1 MAEKKLVPTHYE
13 TLGVSP
19 AASLDEI
26 KKRFRELARVHHPD
40 VAPGK
45 ENADRFRKINE
56 AYQVL
61 GDSSKRLNYDSELK
75 LAALKQPRPSSSSPP
90 PRTSSAPPSTPNQ
103 TSQRSGSRTA
113 ADSRRRKVEAI
124 LEEAHKAMRR
134 MRYRDAES
142 LCREALRLD
151 RRCVDAYEILGD
163 IQKVRGNTDEAVA
176 MYSFAMQLDRTNASV
191 RSKFDRL
198 VGQQSGPTMAGHAA
212 RSSRPTFRSA
222 PSSETPFLRGNN
234 RLILTGILFGI
245 ASFLLLAVAEQ
256 SAAAPGFNPFDWH
269 PVLLIGL
276 AVTGMIG
283 GFLLTVNRAIP
294 RCRKELGAA
303 PRQDGK
309 GLAVPVAAIVV
320 ALGVAWFWAGLV
332 GYAALCMA
340 RRMISP
346 GLVGAFAWCLGACAL
361 FAFAAKG
368 GAEHVAM
375 MGGNVAF
382 LFFIAGWLVGDMF
395 RPPTK

>member
-1 MAEKKLVPTHYE
+1 MPTHYE

-26 KKRFRELARVHHPD
+26 KKRFRELARTHHPD

-45 ENADRFRKINE
+45 ENEDRFRRINE

-61 GDSSKRLNYDSELK
+61 GDGSKRLMYDSELK
-75 LAALKQPRPSSSSPP
+75 LAALKQPRPTPAPTSPSASSKSSSASSQATQ
-90 PRTSSAPPSTPNQ
+90 RT
-103 TSQRSGSRTA
+103 GSRTA

-134 MRYRDAES
+134 MRYRDAEL

-151 RRCVDAYEILGD
+151 RRCVDAYELLGD
-163 IQKVRGNTDEAVA
+163 IQKARGNIDEAIA
-176 MYSFAMQLDRTNASV
+176 MYSFALQLDRTNA
-191 RSKFDRL
+191 RIRAKFDKL
-198 VGQQSGPTMAGHAA
+198 TGQQSGPTMAGRAA
-212 RSSRPTFRSA
+212 QSSRSMFRSA
-222 PSSETPFLRGNN
+222 GASERPFLRGQN

-245 ASFLLLAVAEQ
+245 ASFLLLAAAEQ

-276 AVTGMIG
+276 AATGMIG
-283 GFLLTVNRAIP
+283 GFLLTVNRSIP

-309 GLAVPVAAIVV
+309 GLTVPVGAIVV

-332 GYAALCMA
+332 GYVALCMA
-340 RRMISP
+340 RRVVSP

-375 MGGNVAF
+375 TGGNVAF
-382 LFFIAGWLVGDMF
+382 LFFIAGWLLGDAV
-395 RPPTK
+395 RTPAK